1 MLPRVDAGRTIGPI
15 PIRDGAQLV
24 DFYPWLKT
32 LHILFAIVA
41 VGFNISYG
49 IWLFRAAREPEHA
62 GWALRGIKFMDD
74 RVANPS
80 YIGLAV
86 VGILLVLIG
95 RWEFTDLW
103 VAAAI
108 VLYVLL
114 AIVALGA
121 YSPTLTRQIAAYE
134 AGGASSAEF
143 LELGRRGRVLG
154 GVTGVLVGLIIV
166 LMVLKPTI

>member
-15 PIRDGAQLV
+15 PLRDGAQLV
-24 DFYPWLKT
+24 DFYPWLKV

-41 VGFNISYG
+41 VGFNVSYG

-86 VGILLVLIG
+86 VGVLLVLTG
-95 RWEFTDLW
+95 PWEFTDLW
-103 VAAAI
+103 VAGAI

-121 YSPTLTRQIAAYE
+121 YSPTPAVTPA
-134 AGGASSAEF
+134 
-143 LELGRRGRVLG
+143 LEGTVMER
-154 GVTGVLVGLIIV
+154 IV
-166 LMVLKPTI
+166 LPTVRAMVSTGEPSPQLTVYSKPAA

>member
-1 MLPRVDAGRTIGPI
+1 MEPPM
-15 PIRDGAQLV
+15 

-49 IWLFRAAREPEHA
+49 IWLYRAARETEHA

-86 VGILLVLIG
+86 VGILLVLTG
-95 RWEFTDLW
+95 PWEFTDVW
-103 VAAAI
+103 VAGAI
-108 VLYVLL
+108 VLYILL

-134 AGGASSAEF
+134 AGGASSADF
-143 LELGRRGRVLG
+143 MQLGRRGRILG
-154 GVTGVLVGLIIV
+154 AVTGVLVGLIIV
-166 LMVLKPTI
+166 LMVVKPGA